1 MSPEERGGKPDGAA
15 PPPSGEDPAPT
26 GGQPV
31 GGQPAEAVAPE
42 APKEGAPGDSS
53 APPDAPPAAEGE
65 KTPRNRRRRRESSS
79 GPRPLRVRHGRLHA
93 FVRQTLTRSRL
104 LPELASQTAD
114 ALVGANLSGWDEDGA
129 ARLPEIVDGL
139 STRHLNASPSF
150 RLAASSG
157 GAAVLDGGGGPGP
170 AVAHRGMTEAI
181 SAANRHGVGAVA
193 VRGSNRFGAPGHFAR
208 LALPHQM
215 IGVAVSSGPA
225 PPPGKSDSADT
236 GAGPAGGGGSA
247 PVGYPAAFGIAV
259 PTAETAPPLVLNTRL
274 EDPARPRAGGDRS
287 GSADLELAL
296 ALEALT
302 ALAGAALPA
311 QLVAADR
318 PEPLHGGTGQLF
330 LAFRVRAFAPWA
342 GFRNRMVERLTDLR
356 RRRIP
361 YPGQTEGAVEE
372 ERRTRGIPLDPDTA
386 EALERLSYRL
396 ELNAAWE
403 KAAV

>member
-1 MSPEERGGKPDGAA
+1 MSPAESGRKRRDAA
-15 PPPSGEDPAPT
+15 PPSGEAPAPHGAQPA
-26 GGQPV
+26 GGE
-31 GGQPAEAVAPE
+31 PAEARE
-42 APKEGAPGDSS
+42 EGSGGDSS
-53 APPDAPPAAEGE
+53 APPDPPPPAEEEA
-65 KTPRNRRRRRESSS
+65 PRNHGRRRESA
-79 GPRPLRVRHGRLHA
+79 PRPLRVRHGRLHS
-93 FVRQTLTRSRL
+93 FVRQALTRSRL
-104 LPELASQTAD
+104 APELASQTAD

-157 GAAVLDGGGGPGP
+157 GTAVLDGGGGPGP
-170 AVAHRGMTEAI
+170 AVAHRAMTEAI
-181 SAANRHGVGAVA
+181 GAANRHGVGAVA

-225 PPPGKSDSADT
+225 PPPGPADPARA
-236 GAGPAGGGGSA
+236 GAVGREDSA

-259 PTAETAPPLVLNTRL
+259 PTAETAPPLVLNTWL
-274 EDPARPRAGGDRS
+274 GDPAAPRAGRAGPS
-287 GSADLELAL
+287 GADFGLAL

-302 ALAGAALPA
+302 ALAGAALPG

-342 GFRNRMVERLTDLR
+342 GFRNRMLERLTDLR
-356 RRRIP
+356 RRRVP
-361 YPGQTEGAVEE
+361 YPGQEEGAVEE
-372 ERRTRGIPLDPDTA
+372 ERRTRGIPLDRETA

-396 ELNAAWE
+396 ELNAAWK
-403 KAAV
+403 KAAA

>member
-1 MSPEERGGKPDGAA
+1 MSAEERGRK
-15 PPPSGEDPAPT
+15 PSGEAPAPT
-26 GGQPV
+26 GGPPA
-31 GGQPAEAVAPE
+31 GGGPSAASGDPS
-42 APKEGAPGDSS
+42 PGDSS
-53 APPDAPPAAEGE
+53 APPEALPPAEGE
-65 KTPRNRRRRRESSS
+65 PRRNRRPRRESAS

-93 FVRQTLTRSRL
+93 FVRQALTRSRL
-104 LPELASQTAD
+104 APELASQTAD

-181 SAANRHGVGAVA
+181 GAANRHGVGAVA
-193 VRGSNRFGAPGHFAR
+193 VRGGNRFGAPGHFAR

-225 PPPGKSDSADT
+225 PPPGTSDPAA
-236 GAGPAGGGGSA
+236 GASPAGGGDSA
-247 PVGYPAAFGIAV
+247 PVGYPAAFGIAI
-259 PTAETAPPLVLNTRL
+259 PAAETAPPLVLNTWL
-274 EDPARPRAGGDRS
+274 GDPAGPRADRA
-287 GSADLELAL
+287 GREGADLELAL

-302 ALAGAALPA
+302 ALAGAALPG

-330 LAFRVRAFAPWA
+330 LAFRIRAFAPWA

-361 YPGQTEGAVEE
+361 YPGQAEGAVEE
-372 ERRTRGIPLDPDTA
+372 ERRARGIPLDPDTA

-396 ELNAAWE
+396 ELNPAWK
-403 KAAV
+403 KATA

>member
-1 MSPEERGGKPDGAA
+1 MSPEKSGGKPGGAAA
-15 PPPSGEDPAPT
+15 PPGGEAPAPSGDDSPETPEESRREDSEASADPAP
-26 GGQPV
+26 P
-31 GGQPAEAVAPE
+31 
-42 APKEGAPGDSS
+42 
-53 APPDAPPAAEGE
+53 AEGE
-65 KTPRNRRRRRESSS
+65 PPRNRGRRRETAS

-93 FVRQTLTRSRL
+93 FVRQALTRSRL

-129 ARLPEIVDGL
+129 VRLPEIVDGL

-170 AVAHRGMTEAI
+170 AVAHRAMTEAV

-193 VRGSNRFGAPGHFAR
+193 VRGGNRFGAPGHFAR

-215 IGVAVSSGPA
+215 IGAAVSSGPA
-225 PPPGKSDSADT
+225 PPPGTSGRADAGDG
-236 GAGPAGGGGSA
+236 GAA

-259 PTAETAPPLVLNTRL
+259 PTAETAPPLVLNTWL
-274 EDPARPRAGGDRS
+274 GDPERSRAGPDRS

-302 ALAGAALPA
+302 ALAGAALPG

-356 RRRIP
+356 RRRLP
-361 YPGQTEGAVEE
+361 YPGQEEGAVEE
-372 ERRTRGIPLDPDTA
+372 ERRTRGIPLDPETA

-396 ELNAAWE
+396 ELNAAW
-403 KAAV
+403 KKTAV

>member
-1 MSPEERGGKPDGAA
+1 MSPAEPGRKPSGAHPA
-15 PPPSGEDPAPT
+15 PPGAPPAGDEP
-26 GGQPV
+26 
-31 GGQPAEAVAPE
+31 PE
-42 APKEGAPGDSS
+42 ARGERPPGDSS
-53 APPDAPPAAEGE
+53 APADAPPPARAEAPQHGG
-65 KTPRNRRRRRESSS
+65 RRRAPTS
-79 GPRPLRVRHGRLHA
+79 GPGPLRVRHGRLHA

-104 LPELASQTAD
+104 APELASQTAD

-129 ARLPEIVDGL
+129 ARLPEIVEGL

-170 AVAHRGMTEAI
+170 AVAHRAMTEAV

-225 PPPGKSDSADT
+225 PPPGT
-236 GAGPAGGGGSA
+236 GDPAAGASPAAGGGDSA
-247 PVGYPAAFGIAV
+247 PGGYPAAFGIAV
-259 PTAETAPPLVLNTRL
+259 PTAETAPPLVLNTWL
-274 EDPARPRAGGDRS
+274 GDPTAPRAGRAGPDD
-287 GSADLELAL
+287 ADLELAL

-302 ALAGAALPA
+302 ALAGAALPG

-361 YPGQTEGAVEE
+361 YPGQREGAVEE

-386 EALERLSYRL
+386 EALERLSRRL
-396 ELNAAWE
+396 DLNAAWE